1 MTTSNIFYVSVED
14 VSREEQ
20 PESKS
25 YGRNNHPLVFVSYW
39 NGLHILGILLLC
51 TLVISVHTSI
61 PRHNSILEPSYWFEV
76 NTPAGMGLF
85 LMTTVMILECIILTE
100 DDSFA
105 SIHHFMRLY
114 FFLFLSWI
122 ILYCTS
128 YTLWSIVLGYNHPM
142 PFIGL
147 ICYFPTKLLSIGSFT
162 ILLSLHRVSESRFMQ
177 KQKKFMLYELLW
189 IFIILLN
196 ESLSII
202 FTKLKNSD
210 LQCMIAILIPVFKR
224 LAKSVLSKVV
234 KKLVGTENARANVLL
249 GVSTNITYGLFV
261 ATRLAGARNSTIIC
275 IALVD
280 LLMQFMMSYKIV
292 HLHAKVLNGD
302 QETLQVEKN
311 KEILKLVLAEMC
323 EGLVPLVYAIC
334 FAMSYY
340 GPNANFIGNV
350 GIEVWGYKAVDD
362 ATRTFLLSFGMF
374 ALDLFSLLIN
384 TMIIWVNCKVN
395 LFQEFCIVL
404 HEYWYIVSLELILG
418 AYLYFLSKDINLAYD
433 WTFEFCWTMNNN
445 KPSLNCNSTSML

>member
-1 MTTSNIFYVSVED
+1 M
-14 VSREEQ
+14 
-20 PESKS
+20 
-25 YGRNNHPLVFVSYW
+25 
-39 NGLHILGILLLC
+39 
-51 TLVISVHTSI
+51 I
-61 PRHNSILEPSYWFEV
+61 PRHNSILDPSYWFEV
-76 NTPAGMGLF
+76 NIPTGMGLF

-100 DDSFA
+100 DDSFV

-122 ILYCTS
+122 ILYCTCCIS
-128 YTLWSIVLGYNHPM
+128 WSIVLGHNHPM

-162 ILLSLHRVSESRFMQ
+162 ILLSLHRLSENRFME

-189 IFIILLN
+189 ILIILLN

-202 FTKLKNSD
+202 FTKLENSD
-210 LQCMIAILIPVFKR
+210 FQCMIAILIPVFKR

-261 ATRLAGARNSTIIC
+261 ATRLAGARNLTITC

-292 HLHAKVLNGD
+292 HLHAKVVIGD
-302 QETLQVEKN
+302 QETLQEEKS

-350 GIEVWGYKAVDD
+350 GIEIWGYKAVDD
-362 ATRTFLLSFGMF
+362 ATRTFLISFGMF

-433 WTFEFCWTMNNN
+433 WTFEFCWTMHNN
-445 KPSLNCNSTSML
+445 KPSLNCNSTSMI